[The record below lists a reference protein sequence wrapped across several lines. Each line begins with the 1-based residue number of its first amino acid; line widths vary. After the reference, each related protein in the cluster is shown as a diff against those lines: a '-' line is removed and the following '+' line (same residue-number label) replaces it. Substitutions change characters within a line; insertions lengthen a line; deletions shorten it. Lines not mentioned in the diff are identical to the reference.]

1 MCSVDLCEIGKVR
14 EVVVF
19 FSETAVAFFSFSLN
33 LFVVVN

>member
-1 MCSVDLCEIGKVR
+1 MDLGEVGKVR

-19 FSETAVAFFSFSLN
+19 FSERAVAFFSFSLN